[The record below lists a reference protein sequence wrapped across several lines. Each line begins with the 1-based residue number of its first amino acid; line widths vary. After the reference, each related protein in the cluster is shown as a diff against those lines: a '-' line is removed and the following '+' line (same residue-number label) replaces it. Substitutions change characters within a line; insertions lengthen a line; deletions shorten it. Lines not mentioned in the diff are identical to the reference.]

1 MYKYFSASKS
11 LLNKIIEKNDS
22 HIQKASK
29 LLSEC
34 ICNDNLIHT
43 FGTGHSHVIGLEL
56 FIRAGGLANVNSF
69 LDSSVMTSEGSR
81 RSAEIERIEGFSKI
95 IWDQHKI
102 EKGDVFIIISN
113 SGRNSM
119 PIEIAMLAKER
130 GLKIIAI
137 TSIEQS
143 KKYPSRHSSNKK
155 LYDLADIVI
164 DNCVPSG
171 DGMINVGGN
180 KTGAASTLSGTFI
193 VNLISTEAMILADNK
208 GIKLPIYY
216 SQNIDGYNNEE
227 LYDRYKKRIKHM

>member
-1 MYKYFSASKS
+1 MYKYFSASKA
-11 LLNKIIEKNDS
+11 LINKIVKKN
-22 HIQKASK
+22 ILQIKNASK

-56 FIRAGGLANVNSF
+56 FVRAGGLANVNSF
-69 LDSSVMTSEGSR
+69 LDSSVMTSEGAR

-102 EKGDVFIIISN
+102 KKGDIFIIISN

-119 PIEIAMLAKER
+119 PIEIAMLAKEK

-143 KKYPSRHSSNKK
+143 KKYPSRHTSNKK

-171 DGMINVGGN
+171 DGMFNIGGN

-193 VNLISTEAMILADNK
+193 VNLISTEAMILADKK
-208 GIKLPIYY
+208 GVKLPIYY
-216 SQNIDGYNNEE
+216 SQNIDGYSNEE
-227 LYDRYKKRIKHM
+227 LYLKYAKRIKHL